1 MVYDY
6 KELLDMKNKGIK
18 LDWDTITKEQLS
30 HLFIDEGII
39 NSMIADLYD
48 VDANKVRY
56 KRSKWDISI
65 YSSEYFYKLFKD
77 DNKDIFDM
85 LDKESFD
92 ILKNKDNIDWI
103 SIALTHYLFR
113 NGPVEDMHADGKL
126 SQDDM
131 KILNKYM
138 VNRIAGLLKLAN
150 DNEWLKIRLMLSYFK
165 LFGQDWDKPEYDTED
180 IEQIYN
186 SNIKAL
192 YNE

>member
-1 MVYDY
+1 
-6 KELLDMKNKGIK
+6 
-18 LDWDTITKEQLS
+18 
-30 HLFIDEGII
+30 
-39 NSMIADLYD
+39 MIADLYD

-77 DNKDIFDM
+77 DNQDVFDM